1 VIVKAV
7 GMISSSKIDSADSS
21 NQMIADSTSRSS
33 RKKPPCSLISVV
45 SSASF
50 VSLEVR
56 PMMNRISI
64 FVSFSSLETDQ
75 ILVTNESLYAT
86 CCLTNAIH
94 IVQQNT
100 PNDATPVQ
108 AFLTVGKPCGTKCCS
123 PCFVVILGLCACG
136 KASLSYAQYVA
147 ECETA
152 YCVMP
157 PETMHAC
164 IPEPQ

>member
-1 VIVKAV
+1 MA
-7 GMISSSKIDSADSS
+7 MISSSKIDSADSS

-33 RKKPPCSLISVV
+33 RKNPPCSLISVI

-64 FVSFSSLETDQ
+64 FVSFSSLKTDQ
-75 ILVTNESLYAT
+75 ILVTDESLYAT
-86 CCLTNAIH
+86 CCLINAIH
-94 IVQQNT
+94 FVQQNA
-100 PNDATPVQ
+100 PHDVTPVQ
-108 AFLTVGKPCGTKCCS
+108 AFLTVWKPCGTKCCS
-123 PCFVVILGLCACG
+123 PCFVVILVLCACG

-147 ECETA
+147 ECETTD
-152 YCVMP
+152 CVMSQ
-157 PETMHAC
+157 ETMHAC